1 MSHAMQAHPRHR
13 GHKSS
18 DKTWSAGGGNG
29 KPLQYSCHK
38 NPMDSIK
45 RQKDMTQKKSPTG
58 QTVSSVLLE
67 KSGGQILSAPERM
80 KWLGQWRWCSVV
92 DVSGGEG
99 KIQCYKEQYSIGIW
113 NVKSMNQG
121 KLDMVMQEMA
131 RVNINILGISE
142 LKWTK
147 MG

>member
-1 MSHAMQAHPRHR
+1 MQAHPRHR

-80 KWLGQWRWCSVV
+80 KWLGQW
-92 DVSGGEG
+92 
-99 KIQCYKEQYSIGIW
+99 K
-113 NVKSMNQG
+113 
-121 KLDMVMQEMA
+121 
-131 RVNINILGISE
+131 
-142 LKWTK
+142 
-147 MG
+147 